1 MSKASKGKLRLGYKR
16 LALRVKHAEGAT
28 QRHASRFILRRIE
41 NVRLVM
47 TEIMIWLAAIALL
60 IAGLSIQYSW
70 NSQGSKKD
78 GAKSGGVYVEGVI
91 GNISTLNPLLA
102 ASEPEQAVS
111 RLLFSSLYNYD
122 VTGGALHTDL
132 AESMTVKDDKVYTIK
147 LRNAV
152 WHDGKKLTAEDVVY
166 TINLIKNPQVRSP
179 LRVNWLD
186 ISARAIDDS
195 TVEFMLPAVYAGF
208 SHALTFPVIPKHILQ
223 SVSPSSMREAD
234 FSSNPVGSG
243 PFAVKRVQ
251 TSESTSSTDVVR
263 MEPNTK
269 YYGAVSTLSRLELR
283 AYGNESLLVKAVNS
297 GEVSA
302 ASGLSLSAADN
313 IKSKQYSTKH
323 WLLNKGVYL
332 LMNNRSQTLQD
343 ARVRQALRY
352 ATDTSSIRATVGDN
366 VARLDT
372 PILQSQIAQ
381 KLPAAPDYSLDKAK
395 ALLKEAGWTYNQG
408 QWKGKDGRPLAVA
421 VTTSSG
427 RDEYKKIVDAL
438 KQQWSKLGVDVQ
450 LREIDTSST
459 TTSFVQS
466 VLQPRDYDALLYELE
481 LGADPDVFA
490 YWHSSQASASGY
502 NFANYSNRT
511 VDNDLVGGRSRTNS
525 ALRAAKYI
533 QFVNQWLNDAPA
545 IGLYQSVG
553 SYVLNNGASIVEPR
567 GSLNT
572 MNDRY
577 ADVTTWSTG
586 KASVYKTP

>member
-60 IAGLSIQYSW
+60 IAGLGIQYSW

-122 VTGGALHTDL
+122 ATGALHTDL

-381 KLPAAPDYSLDKAK
+381 RLPAAPDYNLDKAK

>member
-60 IAGLSIQYSW
+60 IAGLGIQYSW

-122 VTGGALHTDL
+122 VTGALHTDL

-223 SVSPSSMREAD
+223 TVSPSSMREAD

-283 AYGNESLLVKAVNS
+283 AYGNESLLVKAANS

-381 KLPAAPDYSLDKAK
+381 KLPVAPDYNLDKAK

-408 QWKGKDGRPLAVA
+408 QWKGKDDRPLAVA

>member
-60 IAGLSIQYSW
+60 IAGLGIQYSW

-111 RLLFSSLYNYD
+111 RLLFSSLYNYN
-122 VTGGALHTDL
+122 VTGALHTDL

-147 LRNAV
+147 LRNAA

-223 SVSPSSMREAD
+223 TVSPSSMREAD

-381 KLPAAPDYSLDKAK
+381 KLPAAPDYNLDKAK

-481 LGADPDVFA
+481 LGTDPDVFA

>member
-1 MSKASKGKLRLGYKR
+1 MSKASKGKLKLGYKR

-60 IAGLSIQYSW
+60 IAGLGIQYSW

-122 VTGGALHTDL
+122 VTGALHTDL

-147 LRNAV
+147 LRNAA

-381 KLPAAPDYSLDKAK
+381 KLPAAPDYNLDKAK

>member
-60 IAGLSIQYSW
+60 IAGLGIQYSW

-122 VTGGALHTDL
+122 VTGALHTDL
-132 AESMTVKDDKVYTIK
+132 AESMAVKDDKVYTIK

-223 SVSPSSMREAD
+223 TVSPSSMREAD

-313 IKSKQYSTKH
+313 IKPKQYSTKH

-381 KLPAAPDYSLDKAK
+381 KLPAAPDYNLDKAK

-586 KASVYKTP
+586 RASVYKTP

>member
-60 IAGLSIQYSW
+60 IAGLGIQYSW

-122 VTGGALHTDL
+122 VTGALHTDL

-223 SVSPSSMREAD
+223 TVSPSSMREAD

-381 KLPAAPDYSLDKAK
+381 KLPAAPDYNLDKAK

-408 QWKGKDGRPLAVA
+408 QWKGKDGRPLTVA

>member
-60 IAGLSIQYSW
+60 IAGLGIQYSW

-102 ASEPEQAVS
+102 ASEPEQAAS

-122 VTGGALHTDL
+122 VTGALHTDL

>member
-60 IAGLSIQYSW
+60 IAGLGIQYSW

-102 ASEPEQAVS
+102 ASESEQAVS

-122 VTGGALHTDL
+122 VTGALHADL

-147 LRNAV
+147 LRNAA

-381 KLPAAPDYSLDKAK
+381 KLPVAPDYNLDKAK

-438 KQQWSKLGVDVQ
+438 KRQWSKLGVDVQ

-586 KASVYKTP
+586 RASVYKTP

>member
-60 IAGLSIQYSW
+60 IAGLGIQYSW

-111 RLLFSSLYNYD
+111 RLLFSSLYHYD
-122 VTGGALHTDL
+122 VTGALHTDL

-343 ARVRQALRY
+343 ARVRRALRY

-381 KLPAAPDYSLDKAK
+381 KLPAAPDYNLDKAK

-427 RDEYKKIVDAL
+427 RDEYKKIVDVL

>member
-60 IAGLSIQYSW
+60 IAGLGIQYSW

-122 VTGGALHTDL
+122 VTGALHTDL

-352 ATDTSSIRATVGDN
+352 ATDTSSIRTTVGDN

-372 PILQSQIAQ
+372 PILQSQIGQ
-381 KLPAAPDYSLDKAK
+381 KLPAAPDYNLDKAK

-450 LREIDTSST
+450 LREIDTNST

-553 SYVLNNGASIVEPR
+553 SYVLNNGASIAEPR

-586 KASVYKTP
+586 RASVYKTP

>member
-60 IAGLSIQYSW
+60 IAGLGIQYSW

-122 VTGGALHTDL
+122 VTGALHTDL
-132 AESMTVKDDKVYTIK
+132 AESMAVKDDKVYTIK

-223 SVSPSSMREAD
+223 TVSPSSMREAD

-381 KLPAAPDYSLDKAK
+381 KLPAAPDYNLDKAK

-450 LREIDTSST
+450 MREIDTSST

-553 SYVLNNGASIVEPR
+553 SYVLNNGASIAEPR

>member
-60 IAGLSIQYSW
+60 IAGLGIQYSW

-122 VTGGALHTDL
+122 VTGALHTDL

-147 LRNAV
+147 LRNAA

-223 SVSPSSMREAD
+223 TVSPSSMREAD

-427 RDEYKKIVDAL
+427 RDEDKKIVDAL

-586 KASVYKTP
+586 RASVYKTP

>member
-60 IAGLSIQYSW
+60 IAGLGIQYSW

-122 VTGGALHTDL
+122 VTGALHTDL

-313 IKSKQYSTKH
+313 IKSKQYSNKH

-343 ARVRQALRY
+343 ARVRRALRY

-372 PILQSQIAQ
+372 PILQSQITQ
-381 KLPAAPDYSLDKAK
+381 KLPAAPDYNLDKAK

-586 KASVYKTP
+586 RASVYKTP

>member
-1 MSKASKGKLRLGYKR
+1 MSKAGKGKLKLGYKR

-60 IAGLSIQYSW
+60 IAGLGIQYSW

-122 VTGGALHTDL
+122 VTGALHTDL

-381 KLPAAPDYSLDKAK
+381 KLPAAPDYNLDKAK

>member
-60 IAGLSIQYSW
+60 IAGLGIQYSW

-122 VTGGALHTDL
+122 VTGALHTDL

-381 KLPAAPDYSLDKAK
+381 KLPAAPDYNLDKAK

-427 RDEYKKIVDAL
+427 RDEYKKIVNAL

>member
-60 IAGLSIQYSW
+60 IAGLGIQYSW

-78 GAKSGGVYVEGVI
+78 GVKSGGVYVEGVI

-122 VTGGALHTDL
+122 VTGALHTDL

-381 KLPAAPDYSLDKAK
+381 KLPAAPDYNLDKAK

>member
-60 IAGLSIQYSW
+60 IAGLGIQYSW

-122 VTGGALHTDL
+122 VTGALHTDL

-381 KLPAAPDYSLDKAK
+381 KLPAAPDYNLDKAK

-545 IGLYQSVG
+545 IALYQSVG

>member
-60 IAGLSIQYSW
+60 IAGLGIQYSW

-122 VTGGALHTDL
+122 VTGVLHTDL

-381 KLPAAPDYSLDKAK
+381 KLPAAPDYNLDKAK

>member
-1 MSKASKGKLRLGYKR
+1 MSKAGKGKLKLGYKR

-60 IAGLSIQYSW
+60 IAGLGIQYSW

-122 VTGGALHTDL
+122 VTGALHTDL

-343 ARVRQALRY
+343 ARVRRALRY

-366 VARLDT
+366 VAQLDT
-372 PILQSQIAQ
+372 PILQSQIVQ
-381 KLPAAPDYSLDKAK
+381 KLPAAPDHNLDKAK

-408 QWKGKDGRPLAVA
+408 QWKGKDGRSLAVA

>member
-60 IAGLSIQYSW
+60 IAGLGIQYSW

-122 VTGGALHTDL
+122 VTGALHTDL

-223 SVSPSSMREAD
+223 TVSPSSMREAD

-343 ARVRQALRY
+343 ARVRRALRY

-381 KLPAAPDYSLDKAK
+381 KLPAAPDYNLDKAK

-427 RDEYKKIVDAL
+427 RDEYKKIVDVL

>member
-60 IAGLSIQYSW
+60 IAGLGIQYSW

-122 VTGGALHTDL
+122 VTGALHTDL

-313 IKSKQYSTKH
+313 IKSGQYSTKH

-343 ARVRQALRY
+343 ARVRRALRY
-352 ATDTSSIRATVGDN
+352 ATDTLSIRATVGDN

-381 KLPAAPDYSLDKAK
+381 KLPAAPDYNLDKAK

>member
-60 IAGLSIQYSW
+60 IAGLGIQYSW

-122 VTGGALHTDL
+122 VTGALHTDL

-186 ISARAIDDS
+186 ISARAINDS

-343 ARVRQALRY
+343 ARVRRALRY

>member
-1 MSKASKGKLRLGYKR
+1 MSKAGKGKLKLGYKR

-60 IAGLSIQYSW
+60 IAGLGIQYSW

-122 VTGGALHTDL
+122 VTGALHTDL

-147 LRNAV
+147 LRNAA

-223 SVSPSSMREAD
+223 TVSPSSMREAD

-381 KLPAAPDYSLDKAK
+381 KLPVAPDYNLDKAK

-481 LGADPDVFA
+481 LGTDPDVFA

>member
-60 IAGLSIQYSW
+60 IAGLGIQYSW

-78 GAKSGGVYVEGVI
+78 GAKTGGVYVEGVI

-122 VTGGALHTDL
+122 VTGALHTDL

-586 KASVYKTP
+586 RASVYKTP

>member
-60 IAGLSIQYSW
+60 IAGLGIQYSW

-122 VTGGALHTDL
+122 VTGALHTDL

-223 SVSPSSMREAD
+223 TVSPSSMREAD

-269 YYGAVSTLSRLELR
+269 YYGAVSTLLRLELR

-381 KLPAAPDYSLDKAK
+381 KLPAAPDYNLDKAK
-395 ALLKEAGWTYNQG
+395 ALLKEAGWTYSQG

-586 KASVYKTP
+586 RASVYKTP

>member
-60 IAGLSIQYSW
+60 IAGLGIQYSW

-122 VTGGALHTDL
+122 VTGALHTDL

-223 SVSPSSMREAD
+223 TVSPSSMREAD

-381 KLPAAPDYSLDKAK
+381 KLPAAPDYNLDKAK

-427 RDEYKKIVDAL
+427 RDEYKKIVDVL

-586 KASVYKTP
+586 RASVYKTP

>member
-1 MSKASKGKLRLGYKR
+1 MSKAGKGKLKLGYKR

-60 IAGLSIQYSW
+60 IAGLGIQYSW

-122 VTGGALHTDL
+122 VTGALHTDL

-147 LRNAV
+147 LRNAA

-223 SVSPSSMREAD
+223 TVSPSSMREAD

-381 KLPAAPDYSLDKAK
+381 KLPAAPDYNLDKAK

-481 LGADPDVFA
+481 LGTDPDVFA

-553 SYVLNNGASIVEPR
+553 SYVLNNGASIAEPR

-586 KASVYKTP
+586 RASVYKTP

>member
-60 IAGLSIQYSW
+60 IAGLGIQYSW

-122 VTGGALHTDL
+122 VTGALHTDL

-223 SVSPSSMREAD
+223 TVSPSSMREAD

-381 KLPAAPDYSLDKAK
+381 KLPAAPDYNLDKAK

-427 RDEYKKIVDAL
+427 RDEYKKIVDVL

-533 QFVNQWLNDAPA
+533 QFVNQWLSDAPA

>member
-1 MSKASKGKLRLGYKR
+1 MSRASKGKLRLGYKR

-60 IAGLSIQYSW
+60 IAGLGIQYSW

-122 VTGGALHTDL
+122 VTGALHTDL

-381 KLPAAPDYSLDKAK
+381 KLPAAPDYNLDKAK

-408 QWKGKDGRPLAVA
+408 QWKGKDGRPLTVA

>member
-60 IAGLSIQYSW
+60 IAGLGIQYSW

-122 VTGGALHTDL
+122 VTGALHTDL
-132 AESMTVKDDKVYTIK
+132 VESMTVKDDKVYTIK

-283 AYGNESLLVKAVNS
+283 SYGNESLLVKAVNS

-332 LMNNRSQTLQD
+332 LINNRSQTLQD
-343 ARVRQALRY
+343 ARVRRALRY

-427 RDEYKKIVDAL
+427 RDEYKKIVNAL

-586 KASVYKTP
+586 RASVYKTP

>member
-1 MSKASKGKLRLGYKR
+1 MSKAGKGKLKLGYKR

-60 IAGLSIQYSW
+60 IAGLGAQYSW

-78 GAKSGGVYVEGVI
+78 GAKPGGVYVEGVI

-122 VTGGALHTDL
+122 VTGALHTDL

-223 SVSPSSMREAD
+223 TVSPSSMREAD

-343 ARVRQALRY
+343 ARVRRALRY

-381 KLPAAPDYSLDKAK
+381 KLPAAPDYNLDKAK

-586 KASVYKTP
+586 RASVYKTP

>member
-60 IAGLSIQYSW
+60 IAGLGIQYSW

-122 VTGGALHTDL
+122 VTGALHTDL

-343 ARVRQALRY
+343 ARVRRALRY

-381 KLPAAPDYSLDKAK
+381 KLPAAPDYNLDKAK

-427 RDEYKKIVDAL
+427 RDEYKKIVDVL

-586 KASVYKTP
+586 RASVYKTP

>member
-60 IAGLSIQYSW
+60 IAGLGIQYSW

-122 VTGGALHTDL
+122 VTGALHTDL

-352 ATDTSSIRATVGDN
+352 ATDTSSIRTTVGDN

-372 PILQSQIAQ
+372 PILQSQIGQ
-381 KLPAAPDYSLDKAK
+381 KLPAAPDYNLDKAK

-586 KASVYKTP
+586 RASVYKTP

>member
-1 MSKASKGKLRLGYKR
+1 MSKASKSKLRLGYKR

-60 IAGLSIQYSW
+60 IAGLGIQYSW

-122 VTGGALHTDL
+122 VTGALHTDL
-132 AESMTVKDDKVYTIK
+132 AESMAVKDDKVYTIK

-343 ARVRQALRY
+343 ARVRRALRY
-352 ATDTSSIRATVGDN
+352 ATNTSSIRATVGDN

>member
-60 IAGLSIQYSW
+60 IAGLGIQYSW

-122 VTGGALHTDL
+122 VTGALHTDL

-223 SVSPSSMREAD
+223 TVSPSSMREAD

-343 ARVRQALRY
+343 ARVRRALRY

-381 KLPAAPDYSLDKAK
+381 KLPAAPDHNLDKAK

>member
-60 IAGLSIQYSW
+60 IAGLGIQYSW

-122 VTGGALHTDL
+122 VTGALHTDL

-243 PFAVKRVQ
+243 PFAVRRVQ

>member
-60 IAGLSIQYSW
+60 IAGLGIQYSW

-122 VTGGALHTDL
+122 VTGALHTDL

-283 AYGNESLLVKAVNS
+283 AYGNESLLAKAVNS

-381 KLPAAPDYSLDKAK
+381 KLPAEPDYNLDKAK
-395 ALLKEAGWTYNQG
+395 ALLKEAGWTYSQG

-427 RDEYKKIVDAL
+427 RDEYKKIVDVL

>member
-1 MSKASKGKLRLGYKR
+1 MSKASKGKLKLGYKR

-60 IAGLSIQYSW
+60 IAGLGIQYSW

-122 VTGGALHTDL
+122 VTGALHTDL
-132 AESMTVKDDKVYTIK
+132 AESMAVKDDKVYTIK

-381 KLPAAPDYSLDKAK
+381 KLPAAPDYNLDKAK

-427 RDEYKKIVDAL
+427 RDEYKKIVDVL

-525 ALRAAKYI
+525 ALRAAKYV

>member
-60 IAGLSIQYSW
+60 IAGLGIQYSW

-122 VTGGALHTDL
+122 VTGALHTDL

-147 LRNAV
+147 LRNAA

-223 SVSPSSMREAD
+223 TVSPSSMREAD

-332 LMNNRSQTLQD
+332 LMNNRSQTLHD
-343 ARVRQALRY
+343 ARVRRALRY

-381 KLPAAPDYSLDKAK
+381 KLPAAPDYNLDKAK

-427 RDEYKKIVDAL
+427 RDEYKKIVDTL
-438 KQQWSKLGVDVQ
+438 KQQWSRLGVDVQ

-586 KASVYKTP
+586 RASVYKTP

>member
-60 IAGLSIQYSW
+60 IAGLGIQYSW

-102 ASEPEQAVS
+102 SSEPEQAVS

-122 VTGGALHTDL
+122 VTGALHTDL

-343 ARVRQALRY
+343 ARVRRALRY

-381 KLPAAPDYSLDKAK
+381 KLPAAPDYNLDKAK

-586 KASVYKTP
+586 RASVYKTP